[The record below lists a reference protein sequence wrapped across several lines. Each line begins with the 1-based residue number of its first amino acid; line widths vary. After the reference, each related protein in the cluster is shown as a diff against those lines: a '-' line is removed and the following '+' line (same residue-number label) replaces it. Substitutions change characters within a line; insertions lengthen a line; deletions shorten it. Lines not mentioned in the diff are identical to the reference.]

1 MYYFTLIWLFFNYLK
16 YCYSSSS
23 SSSILTFSDM
33 LNTKYETIINND
45 SSNYSSSL
53 LRNTL
58 NNTPTYN
65 EILSDILANMAKS
78 NSYSYEFTNFYFTCE
93 QAFNLLDLNTTTTD
107 RSVISHDL
115 IDCEY
120 YLTETNTFLNTNNNL
135 NVYSLSATSLQIVEV
150 IVGIVRTCSYPNYA
164 IVYARDTFFTEMT
177 QIIVNKLIY
186 SNVNNNNNN
195 NIAKNNLIFSIPI
208 NDLNLE
214 NLIFSNNS
222 NIKSN

>member
-1 MYYFTLIWLFFNYLK
+1 MYYFTLVWLFFNYLK
-16 YCYSSSS
+16 YCYSSS

-33 LNTKYETIINND
+33 LNTKYETIINNNNN
-45 SSNYSSSL
+45 SSNYSLLL

-65 EILSDILANMAKS
+65 EILSDILTNMAKS

-93 QAFNLLDLNTTTTD
+93 QAFNLLDSNTTTTN

-120 YLTETNTFLNTNNNL
+120 YLETNTFLNTNNNL
-135 NVYSLSATSLQIVEV
+135 NMYSLSATSLQIVEV
-150 IVGIVRTCSYPNYA
+150 IVGIVKTCSYPSYA
-164 IVYARDTFFTEMT
+164 IVYAKDTFFTEMT

-186 SNVNNNNNN
+186 SNVNNNNN

-214 NLIFSNNS
+214 NLIFSNS

>member
-23 SSSILTFSDM
+23 SSSSSILTFSDM
-33 LNTKYETIINND
+33 LNTKYETIINNN
-45 SSNYSSSL
+45 SSNYSLLL

-58 NNTPTYN
+58 NNTPAYN
-65 EILSDILANMAKS
+65 EILSDILTNMAKS

-93 QAFNLLDLNTTTTD
+93 QAFNLLNLNTTTTN

-120 YLTETNTFLNTNNNL
+120 YLEANTFLNTNNNL
-135 NVYSLSATSLQIVEV
+135 NMFSLSATSLQIVEA
-150 IVGIVRTCSYPNYA
+150 IVGIVKTCSYPSYA
-164 IVYARDTFFTEMT
+164 IVYAKDTFFTEMT

-186 SNVNNNNNN
+186 SNVNNNN